1 MVSVCRTT
9 MSDDGGG
16 CGGDSGGGG
25 GDSCGGGDVSG
36 SGGCDSTSYHHDS
49 GHHAVSGPG
58 GCDSTSYH
66 HDSGHHGTDHCHS
79 SAKDNDQNLFK
90 DYSSVGAGIDAPG
103 WHNDYD
109 ADDSY
114 SSTKTKKVMKKVKRK
129 DEDMHQQYCCVL
141 I

>member
-1 MVSVCRTT
+1 

-49 GHHAVSGPG
+49 GHHDVSGSG
-58 GCDSTSYH
+58 GCHSTSYH
-66 HDSGHHGTDHCHS
+66 HDSGHQGTDHGHS
-79 SAKDNDQNLFK
+79 SANDSDQNVFK
-90 DYSSVGAGIDAPG
+90 DYSFVGAGIGASD
-103 WHNDYD
+103 WRNDYD
-109 ADDSY
+109 ADDSH
-114 SSTKTKKVMKKVKRK
+114 SSTRNKKYMKGKRK
-129 DEDMHQQYCCVL
+129 EKDHHQQDCCAL

>member
-1 MVSVCRTT
+1 
-9 MSDDGGG
+9 MSDDCGG

-25 GDSCGGGDVSG
+25 GDSCVGGDVSG

-49 GHHAVSGPG
+49 GHHGVSGSG

-79 SAKDNDQNLFK
+79 SANDSDQNVFK
-90 DYSSVGAGIDAPG
+90 DDSFVGAEIGAPNWG
-103 WHNDYD
+103 NDYD
-109 ADDSY
+109 ADDSH
-114 SSTKTKKVMKKVKRK
+114 SSARNKKYMKVKRK
-129 DEDMHQQYCCVL
+129 EKDMHQQDCCAL